1 MTHLKDMVSRLPIL
15 YRDGALVTDV
25 LGIPG
30 LGLEILGED
39 GVEVQRAHWF
49 DSALALEQVARLAAV
64 LDIPAESWQNLA
76 EYRAWVHAL
85 RDAMLQ
91 QGAVT
96 TEAMQHFVV
105 QYARLYQAAAN
116 ILATPQ
122 LEDWEYPD
130 TGHGEA
136 IPDIRKPLFIENPPV
151 RRFQRIPDMGGI
163 EPLWQFSVEN
173 KGLDPAFLDVLMVG
187 LFSGPESVPVIVNLT
202 TGEALLFLGNVP
214 TGQRLW
220 IDGLPDGSI
229 RAHLERQDVTAAL
242 RSVTG
247 VIPGT
252 PWGNTQVQHPAR
264 ALTLERGRNDL
275 WFLPVAHFDALG
287 LDRFLLALADIA
299 LQQGRYDTTGFDH
312 ALFFQDPAVSLHVS
326 WVETQPARFRIALPG
341 GALRTA
347 SGRTATGNASRDE
360 LGIALDLAANKLRG
374 VGIASTV
381 ALEPFRDMQAQ
392 TDYLTAALPITI
404 REAATMG
411 ADRLPD
417 AGAVYDVTQ
426 FGESTFR

>member
-1 MTHLKDMVSRLPIL
+1 MTHLQDMLSRLPIL
-15 YRDGALVTDV
+15 YRDGALVADV
-25 LGIPG
+25 LSIPG

-39 GVEVQRAHWF
+39 AVEVQRAHWF

-96 TEAMQHFVV
+96 IEAIQNFVV
-105 QYARLYQAAAN
+105 QYARAYQAAAN

-122 LEDWEYPD
+122 LEDWAYPD
-130 TGHGEA
+130 TGDGTT
-136 IPDIRKPLFIENPPV
+136 IPDVRKPLFIENPAV
-151 RRFQRIPDMGGI
+151 RRFQRIPDLGGI

-173 KGLDPAFLDVLMVG
+173 KGLDPAFLDMLMVG
-187 LFSGPESVPVIVNLT
+187 LCSGPESVPVLVNLT

-214 TGQRLW
+214 PGQRLW
-220 IDGLPDGSI
+220 IDGQPDGNV

-247 VIPGT
+247 VIPGM
-252 PWGNTQVQHPAR
+252 PWENTQVRQPAR
-264 ALTLERGRNDL
+264 ALTLARGRNDL

-299 LQQGRYDTTGFDH
+299 LQQGRYDTTSFDR

-326 WVETQPARFRIALPG
+326 WVETQPARFRITLPA

-347 SGRTATGNASRDE
+347 SGQTATGHASRAE
-360 LGIALDLAANKLRG
+360 LGTALDLAVHKLRG

-381 ALEPFRDMQAQ
+381 ALAPFCDMQAQ
-392 TDYLTAALPITI
+392 TDYLTAVLPITI

-417 AGAVYDVTQ
+417 AGGVYGVTQ